1 MDMLNFRKMRVN
13 FLSVTSAV
21 LFILAPFFSW
31 ITVSTFGLTAGATLL
46 DVASSKTP
54 LSVPPALPQ
63 ASLLATILLVVG
75 GLILPKI
82 VKVGLPVAT
91 AGLVL
96 FLFESYSLFGSPV
109 SVIPI
114 VVAPG
119 IGLLTALVSTGVG
132 AASFRTNSQE
142 LKTLLL
148 SFRTRQGLTGIGL
161 FVATFSLVLDGLNH
175 AVLGQLA
182 AFLGAGL
189 VEPVFHLGFLSAIFL
204 LLFLFSVRKEFQYE
218 ILSSALIVAAFAFII
233 LDAAY
238 HVSTGGASEFIGH
251 DSPEII
257 LHVSTYY
264 GTAFLLIGHFFKG

>member
-1 MDMLNFRKMRVN
+1 MIDFRNMRVN
-13 FLSVTSAV
+13 PLSVISAV

-31 ITVSTFGLTAGATLL
+31 ITVSAFGLTAEATLL

-54 LSVPPALPQ
+54 LSIPPALPQ

-82 VKVGLPVAT
+82 VRVGLPVAT
-91 AGLVL
+91 AGLAL
-96 FLFESYSLFGSPV
+96 FLLESYSLFGSPV

-119 IGLLTALVSTGVG
+119 IGLLTALVSIGVG
-132 AASFRTNSQE
+132 AASFRVRSQE
-142 LKTLLL
+142 LKTLVRKL
-148 SFRTRQGLTGIGL
+148 STRQGLTEIGL

-175 AVLGQLA
+175 AVLGQLS

-189 VEPVFHLGFLSAIFL
+189 AEPVFHLGFLSAIFL
-204 LLFLFSVRKEFQYE
+204 LVFLFSVRKEFQSE
-218 ILSSALIVAAFAFII
+218 LMDSALIIAGFAFII

-238 HVSTGGASEFIGH
+238 HISTGGASGFVGH
-251 DSPEII
+251 DLTEIV

-264 GTAFLLIGHFFKG
+264 GTAFLVIGRFFKG

>member
-1 MDMLNFRKMRVN
+1 MDMIDFRNMRVN
-13 FLSVTSAV
+13 PLSVISAV

-31 ITVSTFGLTAGATLL
+31 ITVSAFGLTAEATLL

-54 LSVPPALPQ
+54 LSIPPALPQ

-82 VKVGLPVAT
+82 VRVGLPVAT
-91 AGLVL
+91 AGLAL
-96 FLFESYSLFGSPV
+96 FLLESYSLFGSPV

-119 IGLLTALVSTGVG
+119 IGLLTALVSIGVG
-132 AASFRTNSQE
+132 AASFRVRSQE
-142 LKTLLL
+142 LKTLVRKL
-148 SFRTRQGLTGIGL
+148 STRQGLTEIGL

-175 AVLGQLA
+175 VVLGQLS
-182 AFLGAGL
+182 AFLGAG
-189 VEPVFHLGFLSAIFL
+189 VAEPVFHLGFLSAIFL
-204 LLFLFSVRKEFQYE
+204 LVFLFSVRKEFQSE
-218 ILSSALIVAAFAFII
+218 LMDSALIIAGFAFII

-238 HVSTGGASEFIGH
+238 HISTGGASGFVGH
-251 DSPEII
+251 DLTEIV

-264 GTAFLLIGHFFKG
+264 GTAFLVIGRFFKG